1 MSESHLQLAHKI
13 AAEFSLLPDVVA
25 IALGGSSTS
34 QNSDVS
40 SDIDLYVYT
49 QQEIPLSSR
58 REIIEKTGGASIANI
73 GLNYWGPGDEWMHL
87 PTGIEV
93 DMVYFS
99 AAWMEEQIDQVLVQH
114 HASMGYT
121 TCFWYTL
128 MNSMVL
134 YDPQGWL
141 ARLQSRG
148 AVAYPEELRRSIMEL
163 NHPVLR
169 QIIPAYAN
177 QIKKAVHRSDMVSV
191 NHRLAALLA
200 SYFDILFAV
209 NRQLHPGEKRLVQ
222 KALQNCA
229 SLPDHFEADLAA
241 IFEISSTNLEDLPA
255 CLDQLLDHMDS
266 WLKGQGFPIHTS
278 FD

>member
-1 MSESHLQLAHKI
+1 MTESHLQLAQRI
-13 AAEFSLLPDVVA
+13 AAEFSHLSGVVA

-34 QNSDVS
+34 QNSDIS

-58 REIIEKTGGASIANI
+58 HEIMEKTGGASIANI
-73 GLNYWGPGDEWMHL
+73 GLNYWGPGDEWIHL

-99 AAWMEEQIDQVLVQH
+99 AAWMEEQIDRVLDQH
-114 HASMGYT
+114 QASMGYT

-128 MNSMVL
+128 MNSMIL
-134 YDPQGWL
+134 YDPQGWY
-141 ARLQSRG
+141 AQLQGRG
-148 AVAYPEELRRSIMEL
+148 AAAYPEELRSAIVEL

-177 QIKKAVHRSDMVSV
+177 QIKKAVHRSDLVSV
-191 NHRLAALLA
+191 NHRLAALIA

-229 SLPDHFEADLAA
+229 SLPDQFAADLSA

-255 CLDQLLDHMDS
+255 RLNQLLDHMDI
-266 WLKGQGFPIHTS
+266 WLEGQTFPIHTLS
-278 FD
+278 D

>member
-1 MSESHLQLAHKI
+1 MSESHLKLAQQI
-13 AAEFSLLPDVVA
+13 AAEFSHLPGVVA

-34 QNSDVS
+34 QNSDIS

-49 QQEIPLSSR
+49 QQKIPLSSR
-58 REIIEKTGGASIANI
+58 RKIMEKTGGASIANI
-73 GLNYWGPGDEWMHL
+73 GLNYWGPGDEWIHL

-99 AAWMEEQIDQVLVQH
+99 AAWMVEQIDQVLVQH
-114 HASMGYT
+114 RASMGYS

-128 MNSMVL
+128 MNSIIL
-134 YDPQGWL
+134 FDPQGWF
-141 ARLQSRG
+141 ARLQGRG
-148 AVAYPEELRRSIMEL
+148 AIAYPEELRSAIVEL

-177 QIKKAVHRSDMVSV
+177 QIKKAVHRSDLVSV

-222 KALQNCA
+222 KALQNCV
-229 SLPDHFEADLAA
+229 SLPDQFEADMAA
-241 IFEISSTNLEDLPA
+241 IFEISSANLEELPPR
-255 CLDQLLDHMDS
+255 LDQLLDHMDT
-266 WLKGQGFPIHTS
+266 WLEVQGFPILPS
-278 FD
+278 SD

>member
-1 MSESHLQLAHKI
+1 MSESHLKLAQQI
-13 AAEFSLLPDVVA
+13 AAEFSHLPGVVA

-34 QNSDVS
+34 QNSDIS

-58 REIIEKTGGASIANI
+58 HEIMEKTGGALIANI
-73 GLNYWGPGDEWMHL
+73 GLNYWGPGDEWIHL

-99 AAWMEEQIDQVLVQH
+99 AAWMVEQIDQVLVQH
-114 HASMGYT
+114 RASMGYS

-134 YDPQGWL
+134 YDPQGWF
-141 ARLQSRG
+141 ARLQGRG
-148 AVAYPEELRRSIMEL
+148 AFAYPEELRSAIVEL

-177 QIKKAVHRSDMVSV
+177 QIKKAVHRSDLVSV

-222 KALQNCA
+222 KALQNCV
-229 SLPDHFEADLAA
+229 SLPDQFAADMAA
-241 IFEISSTNLEDLPA
+241 IFEISSANLEELPPR
-255 CLDQLLDHMDS
+255 LDQLLDHMDT
-266 WLKGQGFPIHTS
+266 WLEVQGFPILPS
-278 FD
+278 SD